1 MRQRCFC
8 CGKKIRGAIGGLL
21 NCSEMEPPSGA
32 VVFTSRG
39 NYGSTVLDI
48 PSYDESLSIEIVICD
63 ICVLKNRK
71 RINTITKRIDIHYD
85 STPGLPKS
93 E

>member
-1 MRQRCFC
+1 MSH
-8 CGKKIRGAIGGLL
+8 LL
-21 NCSEMEPPSGA
+21 NCSETEPPADA
-32 VVFTSRG
+32 VIFNSRG

-63 ICVLKNRK
+63 GCVKKNQK
-71 RINTITKRIDIHYD
+71 RINTITKRVDIYYD